1 MSVWV
6 IEPLYQF
13 INQNPFF
20 VPILHFAVP
29 LLKLLFLP
37 QIHKYYLLL
46 TMLLTLIP
54 KDSGV
59 VTIAMQCVESNNIN

>member
-13 INQNPFF
+13 INPNPLF

-29 LLKLLFLP
+29 LLKFMLFLP
-37 QIHKYYLLL
+37 QILYYLLL
-46 TMLLTLIP
+46 TILLTLIP

-59 VTIAMQCVESNNIN
+59 VTIAMQCVESNDIN